1 MVLILV
7 GEMLPLEYQGIL
19 SEQYVLFLVV
29 FLPFEYLLHDFILR
43 QALRSSS
50 LLVSLEQH

>member
-19 SEQYVLFLVV
+19 SEQYVLFLVA
-29 FLPFEYLLHDFILR
+29 FLPFEYLLRDFILR
-43 QALRSSS
+43 QALCSSS